1 MGLFNLFKKSS
12 SKDRIDYT
20 LENVVKRNQADPRHF
35 LIPRSD
41 ELTHLTVGD
50 MVRLIFRLNQPLENG
65 CNAERMWVEISAIT
79 DGHYKGIL
87 TNQPQFI
94 TTINIMDELTFS
106 EEHIATILTSGMS
119 YDMAKLA
126 IVSLD
131 CLRRREI
138 NWAIRNE
145 DLHHEKDSGWQFLT
159 GYETAEEQEDPESA
173 RLMAVDDV
181 LMIEPLLERVLEQA
195 GQAYYYDRQLNQF
208 VEDIS
213 TDE

>member
-1 MGLFNLFKKSS
+1 MGLFDFLKKSS
-12 SKDRIDYT
+12 NEDSVTYT
-20 LENVVKRNQADPRHF
+20 LENVAERNQADPRHF
-35 LIPRSD
+35 LIPSPD
-41 ELTHLTVGD
+41 EVANLKVGD

-65 CNAERMWVEISAIT
+65 CNAERMWLEISAIT

-94 TTINIMDELTFS
+94 TTINIMDELVFS
-106 EEHIATILTSGMS
+106 EEHIATILTPGSS
-119 YDMAKLA
+119 YDMKKLA

-159 GYETAEEQEDPESA
+159 GYETPEEQEDPESA
-173 RLMAVDDV
+173 RLITIDDV
-181 LMIEPLLERVLEQA
+181 LMIEPLLETVLEQA